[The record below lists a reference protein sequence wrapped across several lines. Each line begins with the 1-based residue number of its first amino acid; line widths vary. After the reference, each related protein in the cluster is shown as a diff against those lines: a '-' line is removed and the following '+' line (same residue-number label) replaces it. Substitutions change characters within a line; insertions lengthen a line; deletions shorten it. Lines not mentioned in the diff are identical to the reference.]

1 MRSTR
6 REFIQYIGIA
16 LASLLSTRCCTPTCY
31 TPMPLTPFPS
41 SSSSLTPYWLALQKC
56 WLELKDPRLQS
67 YEDTEFSM
75 DLCERHAEAL
85 RALVS
90 DGELSA
96 DVSSEIGAAFE
107 QAVAHIQRQMVSCY
121 ITLPP
126 EFAPRADLVRRITL
140 LEEMSKENDI
150 DPEIVQE
157 MRTALERDMAWLAE
171 FQAGRVPGEWEDAEV
186 DAVSIEAARILVELL
201 LEDYE

>member
-16 LASLLSTRCCTPTCY
+16 LASLLSTRCTPTCY

-41 SSSSLTPYWLALQKC
+41 SSSSLSPYWLALRKC
-56 WLELKDPRLQS
+56 WLELSDPRLQS
-67 YEDTEFSM
+67 QEDTEFSM
-75 DLCERHAEAL
+75 DLRERHADAL
-85 RALVS
+85 HALVS
-90 DGELSA
+90 NGGLSA
-96 DVSSEIGAAFE
+96 DVSAEIGAAFE
-107 QAVAHIQRQMVSCY
+107 QAVAHIQRQMASCY
-121 ITLPP
+121 IMLPP

-157 MRTALERDMAWLAE
+157 MRTALERDVAWLAE